1 MALNSI
7 LTNTKITR
15 TLFSYLSFSDRLSV
29 TATSKSWR
37 SVFVPLLWAE
47 LTEDHYSLVQFERLV
62 SKYGQHIESFYVL
75 DPDNETQ
82 SRAIRNIDAIINSI
96 SKLPN
101 LKRLDIDN
109 VEMPAQKLEKLISEL
124 KTEKLVA
131 LTVDIEEPTTR
142 KTVETALDRYGSQ
155 LVLLSIDKIT
165 DDIAAALNDRW
176 NKLVALETLRLAFF
190 LNESQNAFAK
200 LSAAD
205 LPNLRMLSVRE
216 DTNDEQLRSLV
227 RELRMTYPT
236 FISPEGLS
244 IILEAHLPHLHELHL
259 VGPGVDLASIWQ
271 SSWPQPLAL
280 RDVML
285 SVAHVSAEILTS
297 VLA

>member
-1 MALNSI
+1 MRRSSMVKRLVTRTVEQRGAQ
-7 LTNTKITR
+7 ITR
-15 TLFSYLSFSDRLSV
+15 ITLKHLIFEGEN
-29 TATSKSWR
+29 AKSR
-37 SVFVPLLWAE
+37 
-47 LTEDHYSLVQFERLV
+47 
-62 SKYGQHIESFYVL
+62 
-75 DPDNETQ
+75 N
-82 SRAIRNIDAIINSI
+82 RNIDAIINSI

-131 LTVDIEEPTTR
+131 LTVDIDEPATR

-205 LPNLRMLSVRE
+205 LPNLRMLSV
-216 DTNDEQLRSLV
+216 
-227 RELRMTYPT
+227 
-236 FISPEGLS
+236 
-244 IILEAHLPHLHELHL
+244 
-259 VGPGVDLASIWQ
+259 
-271 SSWPQPLAL
+271 
-280 RDVML
+280 
-285 SVAHVSAEILTS
+285 
-297 VLA
+297 